1 MGPLWVTLPRN
12 RWILSKVYSKE
23 EACRFINYSVEEI
36 GYRAGKKGAK
46 DRPNDLMGIYAENGR
61 QIFNVKY
68 AHDWKTIDFTDMET
82 ALGMIRK
89 ENIWQ

>member
-1 MGPLWVTLPRN
+1 
-12 RWILSKVYSKE
+12 
-23 EACRFINYSVEEI
+23 
-36 GYRAGKKGAK
+36 
-46 DRPNDLMGIYAENGR
+46 MGIYAENDR